1 MQSDKSWT
9 SSSESATRGAAHR
22 VADAGSRS
30 TAHASAQVEVGSSGR
45 RTAIG
50 NASSH
55 GSAAA
60 QPAPRRQFVRSI
72 LGGGVLAS
80 GYAAAVMPSGE
91 LWAQVQRTDTQGL
104 DAGAVVIPSAG
115 FNMPAYR
122 AMPAQSRPRGVI
134 LVVHEAWGVHE
145 YIQDVCRRFAKE
157 GYLALAPDLFG
168 RQGDVTVLKTP
179 GEIFA
184 KVVNFVSDRQ
194 VVGDLDA
201 SVAWLGGQGVNTARL
216 GITGFCWG
224 GRIVWL
230 YGAERADLR
239 AGVAWYGRLTTGTN
253 AQTPF
258 HPLDVADK
266 LKAPVLG
273 LYGGKDDGIPLSQV
287 DEMKTRLSFGDK
299 ASTASEIVV
308 YPEAPHAFHADYR
321 PTFRADAARDG
332 WTRCLAWF
340 DRHLG

>member
-1 MQSDKSWT
+1 MQSGKPWKS
-9 SSSESATRGAAHR
+9 SPESVTRNAARFLDHPEAR
-22 VADAGSRS
+22 RIAYGFAQLAAD
-30 TAHASAQVEVGSSGR
+30 SSGGSITR
-45 RTAIG
+45 
-50 NASSH
+50 SSACN
-55 GSAAA
+55 SPPAAA
-60 QPAPRRQFVRSI
+60 QPEPRRQFVRSM

-91 LWAQVQRTDTQGL
+91 LWAQVQRTDAHGL
-104 DAGAVVIPSAG
+104 EAGAVLIPSAG

-122 AMPAQSRPRGVI
+122 AMPAQYRPRGVI
-134 LVVHEAWGVHE
+134 LVVHEVWGVHE
-145 YIQDVCRRFAKE
+145 YIRDVCRRFAKE
-157 GYLALAPDLFG
+157 GYLALAPDFFG
-168 RQGDVTVLKTP
+168 RQGDVSVLQAP
-179 GEIFA
+179 AEIFA
-184 KVVNFVSDRQ
+184 KVVNFVSDHQ
-194 VVGDLDA
+194 VIGDLDA
-201 SVAWLGGQGVNTARL
+201 SVEWLKGQGVNTARL

-230 YGAERADLR
+230 YGAERAELR

-266 LKAPVLG
+266 LKVPVLG

-299 ASTASEIVV
+299 ASAASEIVV